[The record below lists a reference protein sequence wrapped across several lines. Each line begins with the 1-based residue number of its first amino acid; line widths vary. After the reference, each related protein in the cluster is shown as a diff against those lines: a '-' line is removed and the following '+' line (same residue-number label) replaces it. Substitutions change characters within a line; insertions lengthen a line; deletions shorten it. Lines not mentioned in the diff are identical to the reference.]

1 MVKGMKLVSLCALLS
16 CESTHGMR
24 KVRRAHDTDLSDVEG
39 LQTFNA
45 SEVEI
50 SMEEDLSTY
59 DAQDAEEMA
68 KGVARDGPCGASI
81 KYKTYEQFLRTN
93 KNMNWVGGCGGTFF
107 DLSMYP
113 AGVVESIEV
122 WHERRFWNKLKVKW
136 FNQRSEK
143 EAGKQGGDRSKFT
156 FKRGEKVKGNIRVG
170 TSPFLGGRF
179 SYLKLITDKGR
190 TFAAGSGTENYYTMF
205 SGNSFLSGFRGAGGS
220 DIDALGIMMWKPIK
234 RVSLIDVLYPTLDVQ
249 AKIRSPIEIGSR
261 TYCNPNTFPAPHASV
276 TETKKVT
283 EGTQACF
290 SLGTDFEFGSSVT
303 VSAGLPSFGMGA
315 EASYEWKVGVTA
327 NVEMCKDTVVETERT
342 IEYPDW
348 LIPAETSTSY
358 HFTQWGGKLKNI
370 DYTARVQIVTM
381 DNNATY
387 RDFVGTY
394 NAASYSSINHAW
406 TRAKEGVTSCL

>member
-39 LQTFNA
+39 LQTFNT

-50 SMEEDLSTY
+50 SMEEDLPTD

-68 KGVARDGPCGASI
+68 QGVARGGLCGASI
-81 KYKTYEQFLRTN
+81 KYKTYEQFLRTH
-93 KNMNWVGGCGGTFF
+93 KNMNWVGGCGGRLF

-122 WHERRFWNKLKVKW
+122 WHERRFWNALRVKW
-136 FNQRSEK
+136 FNQWSEK
-143 EAGKQGGDRSKFT
+143 EAGKRGGSRNKFT
-156 FKRGEKVKGNIRVG
+156 FKRGEKVKGDIRVG
-170 TSPFLGGRF
+170 TSTFLGGRF
-179 SYLKLITDKGR
+179 SYLKLSTDKGR
-190 TFAAGSGTENYYTMF
+190 TFEVGSGTENYYTMF
-205 SGNSFLSGFRGAGGS
+205 SGNSFLSGFRGGGGS

-234 RVSLIDVLYPTLDVQ
+234 SVSLIDVLYPKLDVQ
-249 AKIRSPIEIGSR
+249 AKIQSPIEIGSR
-261 TYCNPNTFPAPHASV
+261 TYCNPNTYPSPHATV
-276 TETKKVT
+276 TVTKNVT

-290 SLGTDFEFGSSVT
+290 SLGTSFEFGSSVT
-303 VSAGLPSFGMGA
+303 VSAGLPVFGVGA
-315 EASYEWKVGVTA
+315 DATHEWKVGVTA
-327 NVEMCKDTVVETERT
+327 NVEMCKNTVVETVIT
-342 IEYPDW
+342 IQYPNW

-358 HFTQWGGKLKNI
+358 QFTQWGGKLKNI
-370 DYTARVQIVTM
+370 DYTARIKIVTM

-394 NAASYSSINHAW
+394 DAASYSSINHAW
-406 TRAKEGVTSCL
+406 TKAKEGVTSC